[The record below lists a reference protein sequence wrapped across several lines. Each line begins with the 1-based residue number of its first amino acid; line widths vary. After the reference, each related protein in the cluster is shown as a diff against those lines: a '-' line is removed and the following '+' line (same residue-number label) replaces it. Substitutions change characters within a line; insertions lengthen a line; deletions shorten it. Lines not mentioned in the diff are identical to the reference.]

1 MEITV
6 SFLSGETECGG
17 HGGLVLMYNIVI
29 ISEVG
34 CCAEGLSRIS
44 KALWNRRSLATG
56 PFHVCRVDFI

>member
-6 SFLSGETECGG
+6 SFLSGETEC
-17 HGGLVLMYNIVI
+17 GGLVLMYNIVI

-44 KALWNRRSLATG
+44 KALWNRRSLAPG